1 MKRIKKPKGLTGVEG
16 MVTSVIGQAVTDAM
30 RGKPADKA
38 DALRYFRSETYKS
51 HLLILDKPDHWLPDP
66 E

>member
-1 MKRIKKPKGLTGVEG
+1 MKKPKGLTGPSG
-16 MVTSVIGQAVTDAM
+16 LVTSVIAQATADAL

-38 DALRYFRSETYKS
+38 DALGYFRSTTYKS
-51 HLLILDKPDHWLPDP
+51 HLRILDKPDHWLPDP